1 MKYLM
6 IGLVL
11 AGSSLPGAPPS
22 PLLDTLASELER
34 NFSVLKEKADPPA
47 YFISYEVTD
56 SDSHAIE
63 ATLGDISSHS
73 DSHSR
78 VLDVSL
84 RAGTPK
90 LDNYHLIGGEMP
102 RFAASVAVPIEG
114 GTAALKQLA
123 WIETDRAY
131 RAAAERLI
139 RIKTSE
145 QVRVAAV
152 DKSDDFS
159 PAHAATHVQPVSRQ
173 KFDSAS
179 WTARAREVSAVFRRY
194 PKILTSSVTI
204 QVRTDERYFVNTEGS
219 RLEHGRSFSRVMI
232 SASTRAVDGN
242 NLGNTVIYDAVD
254 ASNLPSEAEMTKA
267 AGNLANEVEA
277 LLKAPVA
284 EPYVGPAIFSGKAS
298 GVFFHE
304 IFGHRIEGH

>member
-1 MKYLM
+1 MLPAPATSDRQRRAGHFVHNPIGSGKGDKAATLERLMKFLM

-145 QVRVAAV
+145 QVRRSEERRVG
-152 DKSDDFS
+152 KECRSRWS
-159 PAHAATHVQPVSRQ
+159 PDH
-173 KFDSAS
+173 
-179 WTARAREVSAVFRRY
+179 
-194 PKILTSSVTI
+194 
-204 QVRTDERYFVNTEGS
+204 
-219 RLEHGRSFSRVMI
+219 
-232 SASTRAVDGN
+232 
-242 NLGNTVIYDAVD
+242 
-254 ASNLPSEAEMTKA
+254 
-267 AGNLANEVEA
+267 
-277 LLKAPVA
+277 
-284 EPYVGPAIFSGKAS
+284 
-298 GVFFHE
+298 
-304 IFGHRIEGH
+304 